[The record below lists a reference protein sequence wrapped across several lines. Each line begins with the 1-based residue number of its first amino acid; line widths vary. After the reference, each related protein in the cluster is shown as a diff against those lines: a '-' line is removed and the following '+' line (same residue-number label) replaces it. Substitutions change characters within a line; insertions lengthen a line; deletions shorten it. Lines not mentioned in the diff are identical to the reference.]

1 VKDIQKI
8 ALIGNP
14 NVGKSTLFNQ
24 LTGLHQKIGNY
35 PGVTVDKLSGQCTLP
50 TGKTVEIIDLPGTYS
65 LYPKSPD
72 ETIVLQ
78 EILNPAEKIDGI
90 IFLADATHLKR
101 SLLLFTQLYDLAIPI
116 VLVINKIDVAENK
129 QIFIDM
135 AKLKTFIP
143 APVVEIHAR
152 AGKGVDELKKVLA
165 TLHTQPATPKTQF
178 LPVWNSDFIV
188 KNITAHPN
196 PPSILEGGN
205 EAPLQNGEGEGVRLP
220 SLPTA
225 NSYVRLHYLHQGAT
239 WGFLSTEEKSQREKC
254 LKANQFDS
262 QALQS
267 QETLARYEIIS
278 DWLKEVVRQEK
289 TALPTRTKSQ
299 RIDSVLLHPLG
310 GYVIFLGLLFLLFQG
325 VFTLAEYPKGLIEFS
340 MAWLQQQ
347 TKATLPEGVFTSL
360 LADGIL
366 AGIGGIL
373 VFVPQIAVLF
383 LGIGFLEESGYMAR
397 AVVLMDRLLRPL
409 GLNGRSVVP
418 LISGLACAVPAIM
431 ATRTIQN
438 VKERLITILVT
449 PFMSC
454 SARLPVYTTLIALV
468 VPNDKLWGLFGL
480 QGLTL
485 LAMYVWGVAMAL
497 ISAVVFKW
505 ILKSTQISTLI
516 LELPSYQMPSAY
528 NLAIL
533 VWEKSFVFVREAGK
547 VILAISVV
555 LWVLASY
562 GWGDGMAVAEKQVRT
577 EFKSLPKAEL
587 DLRVASARL
596 EYSFAGQ
603 FGKLIEPAIAPIGY
617 DWKIGIALIT
627 SFAAREVFVGTL
639 ATIYS
644 VGDVSEDIKPLTA
657 RLQAERNPKTQKKV
671 YTMATAFSLMVFYA
685 FALQCMSTIA
695 IVYRETKG
703 WKYPLIQLVY
713 MTALAYLGAWLTFWW
728 WS

>member
-1 VKDIQKI
+1 VKDIQKY

-24 LTGLHQKIGNY
+24 LTGLRQKTGNY
-35 PGVTVDKLSGQCTLP
+35 PGVTVDKLSGMCTLP
-50 TGKTVEIIDLPGTYS
+50 TGKTVEIVDLPGTYS

-72 ETIVLQ
+72 ETIVLH
-78 EILNPAEKIDGI
+78 EILNPATKIEGI
-90 IFLADATHLKR
+90 IFLADATNLKR
-101 SLLLFTQLYDLAIPI
+101 SLLLFTQLHDIGLPILLAI
-116 VLVINKIDVAENK
+116 NKLDIAESK
-129 QIFIDM
+129 KIFIDLS
-135 AKLKTFIP
+135 KLEKFIP
-143 APVVEIHAR
+143 TPIVEINAR
-152 AGKGVDELKKVLA
+152 AGKGIAELKQALA
-165 TLHTQPATPKTQF
+165 RLSSVANERR
-178 LPVWNSDFIV
+178 LPIWNSEFIV
-188 KNITAHPN
+188 KNLAY
-196 PPSILEGGN
+196 PSKN
-205 EAPLQNGEGEGVRLP
+205 ETPLYGLKLP
-220 SLPTA
+220 FGA
-225 NSYVRLHYLHQGAT
+225 GSYYVHLHYLHQGAT
-239 WGFLSTEEKSQREKC
+239 WGFLTTEEKTAREKC
-254 LKANQFDS
+254 LKANEFDS

-278 DWLKEVVRQEK
+278 DWLKEVVTQEK
-289 TALPTRTKSQ
+289 KSLPTHSKSQ
-299 RIDSVLLHPLG
+299 KLDKILLHPVA
-310 GYVIFLGLLFLLFQG
+310 GYIIFVGLLLLIFQG
-325 VFTLAEYPKGLIEFS
+325 VFVLAEYPKGLIE
-340 MAWLQQQ
+340 MGMLGLQAYI
-347 TKATLPEGVFTSL
+347 KNTLPEGAFTSL

-468 VPNDKLWGLFGL
+468 VPEKMLWGFLGM

-485 LAMYVWGVAMAL
+485 LAMYVLGVVMAL
-497 ISAVVFKW
+497 ISALIFKW
-505 ILKSTQISTLI
+505 ILKSTQASTLI
-516 LELPSYQMPSAY
+516 LELPAYQVPSGY
-528 NLAIL
+528 NLTVL
-533 VWEKSFVFVREAGK
+533 VWEKSKIFVQEAGK
-547 VILAISVV
+547 VILAISIV

-562 GWGDGMAVAEKQVRT
+562 GWGDNMEIAEKKVRT
-577 EFKSLPKAEL
+577 EFAHLPKKEL
-587 DLRVASARL
+587 DNRIASARL
-596 EYSFAGQ
+596 ENSYAGQ
-603 FGKLIEPAIAPIGY
+603 FGKMIEPAITPLGY

-644 VGDVSEDIKPLTA
+644 VGDVSEDIKPLVT
-657 RLQAERNPKTQKKV
+657 RLQTEIHPKTQKPV
-671 YTMATAFSLMVFYA
+671 YTLATAFSLMVFYA
-685 FALQCMSTIA
+685 FAMQCMSTIA
-695 IVYRETKG
+695 VVYRETKG

-713 MTALAYLGAWLTFWW
+713 MTALAYLGAWFTFWW